1 MRVKLRKRADAI
13 FQPPNAKS
21 IGNCKTIVQRNVR
34 NFNGDDTMQEGACLP
49 LFVFLSKAILTA
61 SFET

>member
-1 MRVKLRKRADAI
+1 
-13 FQPPNAKS
+13 
-21 IGNCKTIVQRNVR
+21 
-34 NFNGDDTMQEGACLP
+34 MQEGACLP